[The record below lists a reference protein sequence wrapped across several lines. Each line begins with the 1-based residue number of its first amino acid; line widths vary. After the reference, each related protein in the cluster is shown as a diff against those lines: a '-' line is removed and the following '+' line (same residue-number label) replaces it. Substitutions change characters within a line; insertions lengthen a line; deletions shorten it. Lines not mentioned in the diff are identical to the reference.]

1 MWRIRKNNLIINEK
15 DKLFVHRVHLERLL
29 HAKTHIKNKGPEI
42 PYFMKNNL
50 SKKELL
56 RVKERKRCYE
66 NALIFSRL
74 LEINNSISP
83 YSKTIR
89 PIYCPSFDKK
99 KYDFNK
105 TEKRRNLYK
114 QNSFIFSRLIHE
126 KSYYPTSR
134 LLNTNNFE
142 IYLKDIIKRQRSD
155 NPNINFATFK
165 QFKKNIKKS
174 YKLKKSYSA
183 EMLEPACLN
192 SKRVMNETDIFS
204 RNFNN
209 LNYGQISNFE
219 NKPCKCINEYKS
231 KRNNNNAESSTLVTT
246 RRGKNTSL
254 NRCQS
259 AFIRSQSNIY
269 N

>member
-1 MWRIRKNNLIINEK
+1 MWRIRKNNLIINDK

-50 SKKELL
+50 SKKELM
-56 RVKERKRCYE
+56 RVNERKRCYE

-89 PIYCPSFDKK
+89 PIYCPCFDKK

-105 TEKRRNLYK
+105 TEKRKNLYK
-114 QNSFIFSRLIHE
+114 QNSFIFTRLIHE
-126 KSYYPTSR
+126 KSYYPTNR

-165 QFKKNIKKS
+165 QFKKNIKKN

-192 SKRVMNETDIFS
+192 SKRGLNETDILS
-204 RNFNN
+204 RNNN
-209 LNYGQISNFE
+209 LYYGQTSNLE
-219 NKPCKCINEYKS
+219 EKPCKCINEYKS
-231 KRNNNNAESSTLVTT
+231 KRNNNFGESSTLVTT
-246 RRGKNTSL
+246 RRRKNSF

-259 AFIRSQSNIY
+259 AFIRSKNNFY

>member
-1 MWRIRKNNLIINEK
+1 MWRIRKNNLIINDK

-89 PIYCPSFDKK
+89 PIYCPCFDKK

-105 TEKRRNLYK
+105 TEKRKNLYK
-114 QNSFIFSRLIHE
+114 QNSLIFTRLIHE
-126 KSYYPTSR
+126 KSYYPTNR
-134 LLNTNNFE
+134 FLNTNNFE

-165 QFKKNIKKS
+165 QFNKNIKKS

-183 EMLEPACLN
+183 EML
-192 SKRVMNETDIFS
+192 
-204 RNFNN
+204 
-209 LNYGQISNFE
+209 
-219 NKPCKCINEYKS
+219 
-231 KRNNNNAESSTLVTT
+231 
-246 RRGKNTSL
+246 
-254 NRCQS
+254 
-259 AFIRSQSNIY
+259 
-269 N
+269 

>member
-1 MWRIRKNNLIINEK
+1 MWRIRKNNLIINDK

-50 SKKELL
+50 SKKELM
-56 RVKERKRCYE
+56 RVNERKRCYE

-89 PIYCPSFDKK
+89 PIYCPCFDKK

-105 TEKRRNLYK
+105 TEKRKNLYK
-114 QNSFIFSRLIHE
+114 QNSFIFTRLIHE
-126 KSYYPTSR
+126 KSYYPTNR

-192 SKRVMNETDIFS
+192 SKRGMNETDIFS
-204 RNFNN
+204 RNIN
-209 LNYGQISNFE
+209 LNYGQTSNLE
-219 NKPCKCINEYKS
+219 DKPCKCINEYKS
-231 KRNNNNAESSTLVTT
+231 KRNNIGESSTLVTT
-246 RRGKNTSL
+246 RRRKNSF

-259 AFIRSQSNIY
+259 AFIRSQNNFY

>member
-1 MWRIRKNNLIINEK
+1 MWRIRKNNLIINDK

-50 SKKELL
+50 SKKELM
-56 RVKERKRCYE
+56 RVNERKRCYE

-89 PIYCPSFDKK
+89 PLYCPCFDKK

-105 TEKRRNLYK
+105 TEKRKNLYK
-114 QNSFIFSRLIHE
+114 QNSFIFTRLIHE
-126 KSYYPTSR
+126 KSYYPTNR
-134 LLNTNNFE
+134 FLNTNNFE

-192 SKRVMNETDIFS
+192 SKRGMNETDIFS
-204 RNFNN
+204 RNIN
-209 LNYGQISNFE
+209 LNYGQTSNLE
-219 NKPCKCINEYKS
+219 DKPCKCINEYKS
-231 KRNNNNAESSTLVTT
+231 KRNNIGESSTLVTT
-246 RRGKNTSL
+246 RRRKNSF

-259 AFIRSQSNIY
+259 AFIRSQNNFY

>member
-1 MWRIRKNNLIINEK
+1 MWRIRKNNLIINDK

-50 SKKELL
+50 SKKELM
-56 RVKERKRCYE
+56 RVNERKRCYE

-89 PIYCPSFDKK
+89 PIYCPCFDKK

-105 TEKRRNLYK
+105 TEKRKNLYK
-114 QNSFIFSRLIHE
+114 QNSFIFTRLIHE
-126 KSYYPTSR
+126 KSYYPTNR
-134 LLNTNNFE
+134 FLNTNNFE

-192 SKRVMNETDIFS
+192 SKRGINETDIFS
-204 RNFNN
+204 RNIN
-209 LNYGQISNFE
+209 LNYGQTSNLE
-219 NKPCKCINEYKS
+219 DKPCKCINEYKS
-231 KRNNNNAESSTLVTT
+231 KRNNNIGESSTLVTT
-246 RRGKNTSL
+246 RRRKNSF
-254 NRCQS
+254 NRSQS
-259 AFIRSQSNIY
+259 AFIRSQNNFY

>member
-1 MWRIRKNNLIINEK
+1 MWRIRKNNLIINDK

-50 SKKELL
+50 SKKELM
-56 RVKERKRCYE
+56 RVNERKRCYE

-89 PIYCPSFDKK
+89 PIYCPCFDKK

-105 TEKRRNLYK
+105 TEKKKNLYK
-114 QNSFIFSRLIHE
+114 QNSFIFTRLIHE
-126 KSYYPTSR
+126 KSYYPTNR
-134 LLNTNNFE
+134 FLNTNNFE

-192 SKRVMNETDIFS
+192 SKRGMNETDIFS
-204 RNFNN
+204 RNNN
-209 LNYGQISNFE
+209 LNYGQTSNLE
-219 NKPCKCINEYKS
+219 DKPCKCINEYKS
-231 KRNNNNAESSTLVTT
+231 KRNNIGESSTLVTT
-246 RRGKNTSL
+246 RGRKNSF

-259 AFIRSQSNIY
+259 AFIRSQNNFY

>member
-1 MWRIRKNNLIINEK
+1 MWRIRKNNLIINDK

-50 SKKELL
+50 SKKELM
-56 RVKERKRCYE
+56 RVNERKRCYE

-89 PIYCPSFDKK
+89 PIYCPCFDKK

-105 TEKRRNLYK
+105 TEKRKNLYK
-114 QNSFIFSRLIHE
+114 QNSFIFTRLIHE
-126 KSYYPTSR
+126 KSYYPTNR
-134 LLNTNNFE
+134 FLNTNNFE

-192 SKRVMNETDIFS
+192 SKRGMNETDIFS
-204 RNFNN
+204 RNIN
-209 LNYGQISNFE
+209 LNYGQTSNLE
-219 NKPCKCINEYKS
+219 DKPCKCINEYKS
-231 KRNNNNAESSTLVTT
+231 KRNNIGESSTLVTT
-246 RRGKNTSL
+246 RRRKNSF

-259 AFIRSQSNIY
+259 AFIRSQNNFY